1 MWVLK
6 VHNLTSKRF
15 LRPFLFPQK
24 NHLFS
29 LLKKERVKCLLLREY
44 TYLAIIVYYVIE
56 SSMPS
61 VAQNYN

>member
-29 LLKKERVKCLLLREY
+29 LLKKERVKCFFLESI
-44 TYLAIIVYYVIE
+44 YLAIIVCYVIE